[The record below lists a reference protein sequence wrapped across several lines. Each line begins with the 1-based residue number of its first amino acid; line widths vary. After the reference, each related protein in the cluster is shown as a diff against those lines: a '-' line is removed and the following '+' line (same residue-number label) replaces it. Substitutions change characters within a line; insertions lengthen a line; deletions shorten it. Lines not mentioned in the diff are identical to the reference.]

1 MQDKKDVS
9 ISVCLKEGIK
19 LIAPAGIDSLKLQSI
34 LYKKSPWIIKKK
46 YELEEV
52 LEPASPKEFV
62 SGEKFAYLGR
72 YYRLKVNINE
82 NIHTPTLTFKQGR
95 FIAEIP
101 NNITDEERT
110 SNLKPLK
117 KFIERK
123 KEVDYLLYV
132 DDQLLFITIR
142 I

>member
-1 MQDKKDVS
+1 
-9 ISVCLKEGIK
+9 
-19 LIAPAGIDSLKLQSI
+19 
-34 LYKKSPWIIKKK
+34 
-46 YELEEV
+46 
-52 LEPASPKEFV
+52 
-62 SGEKFAYLGR
+62 
-72 YYRLKVNINE
+72 VNINE